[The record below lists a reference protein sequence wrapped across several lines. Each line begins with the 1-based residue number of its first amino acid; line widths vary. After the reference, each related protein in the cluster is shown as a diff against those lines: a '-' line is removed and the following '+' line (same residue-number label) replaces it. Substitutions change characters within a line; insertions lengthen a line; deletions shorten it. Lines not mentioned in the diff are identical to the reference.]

1 MAGSGRWRYIA
12 QRMTGDGP
20 GDFLDFNVPLSG
32 VDIDDILSGHEGLKA
47 TISPEYARLK
57 GPDGKPIIIEYGT
70 ALWAEDPDG
79 EIRGG
84 GLVTN
89 CDFDG
94 PTWSIE
100 CTGLTGTSIGLPY
113 TAANYWVNVDP
124 LYLFSH
130 IWTWIQ
136 SQPGGNLD
144 IDVEPTRSPVR
155 LGDVMV
161 QRVDFDL
168 EEDPTPDPP
177 VGAPLTV
184 PPNPFA
190 DNDAW
195 VDKGVK
201 VMVAVGWTG
210 SVVREALTA
219 WLSGKYLITKQITI
233 KNKVIEKIG
242 PPPNPPG
249 PVGRPVTGY
258 VAPAGTG
265 EDPVVWEYEA
275 YKLAWYKDHDL
286 DAVVGELATSTPFD
300 WYLTH
305 QWDESLEAIRHV
317 IRVGY
322 PRLGRRRDDLR
333 FVVGE
338 NIRTTPKI
346 KRDATEYANEVLFLG
361 AGEGSAQVMARAFR
375 PADNRVRKVV
385 VVSDTSVSDQR
396 VANMRA
402 EQELAKRII
411 VDNISDIVLEDHP
424 NAPMGS
430 VNLGD
435 EILLQGETG
444 WVDFEVW
451 VRVIGRKISPDAGEA
466 MTLTVIRSDRLS

>member
-20 GDFLDFNVPLSG
+20 GEFLDFNVPLSG
-32 VDIDDILSGHEGLKA
+32 VDIDDILSGHEGFKA
-47 TISPEYARLK
+47 TIRPEYARLK
-57 GPDGKPIIIEYGT
+57 DPQGKPIIVEYGT
-70 ALWAEDPDG
+70 AIWAEDPDG

-94 PTWSIE
+94 PSWTIE
-100 CTGLTGTSIGLPY
+100 CTGITGTSIGLPY
-113 TAANYWVNVDP
+113 TSANYWVNVDP
-124 LYLFSH
+124 LYLFRH

-144 IDVEPTRSPVR
+144 IEVEATSSPVR
-155 LGDVMV
+155 LGSVMV
-161 QRVDFDL
+161 QKVDFDL
-168 EEDPTPDPP
+168 EPDPSEDPAPA
-177 VGAPLTV
+177 APLDA
-184 PPNPFA
+184 PPNPFM
-190 DNDAW
+190 DNQEWIDR
-195 VDKGVK
+195 GVK

-210 SVVREALTA
+210 SVVREALEA
-219 WLSGKYLITKQITI
+219 YIGGKYLLTKQITI
-233 KNKVIEKIG
+233 KDKVIQKIG
-242 PPPNPPG
+242 PPPVPPG
-249 PVGRPVTGY
+249 PIGRPTTDY
-258 VAPAGTG
+258 VAPPGT
-265 EDPVVWEYEA
+265 EQNPVVWEYEA

-286 DAVVGELATSTPFD
+286 DAVIGELATSTPFD

-305 QWDESLEAIRHV
+305 RWDGEEIKHR

-322 PRLGRRRDDLR
+322 PRLGSRRKDLR

-338 NIRTTPKI
+338 NVRALPKV

-361 AGEGSAQVMARAFR
+361 AGEGSAQIMARAFR
-375 PADNRVRKVV
+375 PADGRVRKVV

-402 EQELAKRII
+402 QQELAKRIV
-411 VDNISDIVLEDHP
+411 VDNIADIVLEDHP

-435 EILLQGETG
+435 EILLEGETG

-451 VRVIGRKISPDAGEA
+451 VRVVGRKISPDAGEA